1 MKRTLLFISAFMLML
16 LSANSQTVIPIVM
29 ARAMPVGSEVTIRG
43 IMLNVPSEMGWTC
56 YIQDATGG
64 IAGYP
69 TSGFTGPAATRGDM
83 VVVTGLLKNYNSLL
97 EISPYSNIVIES
109 GNNTLPAPKVMT
121 IPQVTT
127 GTGGEDNESTLIQL
141 SNVYF
146 KTELQGTLFSAGT
159 SGFNYDVYDQS
170 GNTMQVR
177 ILPNTN
183 INNTLIPMGKVNII
197 GCLGQYSPSN
207 PAGGYQLLPRNLD
220 DFTSTSSISLTTAVQ
235 VTDITT
241 NSVTLNWQ
249 TDNAGSTFVKYGLTP
264 SLELGTITGTGNS
277 TDHTV
282 TIPGAAA
289 QILYARAYSVSTA
302 VVIDTAKSITGV
314 YVTASNS
321 SGNVKAYFNTGVDH
335 SVSSGTNAISIGEA
349 VDDTLIAYI
358 DRAKQSIDIAI
369 YNFNNDGLSNI
380 SSAINSAAA
389 RGVLVRLIFCGT
401 SANMGVADLESDVNT
416 LQGPDSTT
424 RDGIMHNKFMII
436 DANSSN
442 AGDPVVWTGS
452 FNWTDGNMNT
462 DANNVVIVQ
471 DQSLARTYRLEFEEM
486 WGSTGS
492 SPNAAVGKFGKNK
505 SNNTP
510 HQLKVGGKWV
520 ECYFSPSDNVNVEIT
535 NRINSAQSDLEGA
548 VMTVTRKEMAYAI
561 SDAVAAGA
569 RAYFLAS
576 SFSNLVI
583 FGTTNDSTVFNTLKS
598 VCSELGDY
606 TGDGIM
612 HNKYLIVDQGNTSSD
627 PLVVTGSHNWTA
639 SANNYNDENILVVHD
654 ATLANI
660 YYQNFRKIMSTSD
673 IIYSI
678 DDPEGMSDANISVY
692 PNPATGLFKLQVKA
706 SLAQAY
712 QLQIFDLG
720 GKRVIDQKYS
730 AIPGI
735 NTEQIDV
742 SSLLPGF
749 YLVKVAG
756 KNGVFTQKLVIR

>member
-1 MKRTLLFISAFMLML
+1 MSACLLMI
-16 LSANSQTVIPIVM
+16 LSVSSQTVIPIVM

-43 IMLNVPSEMGWTC
+43 VMLNVPSEMGWTC

-69 TSGFTGPAATRGDM
+69 TSGFTGPGATRGDM
-83 VVVTGLLKNYNSLL
+83 VVVTGTLKNYNSLL
-97 EISPYSNIVIES
+97 EISPYTNIVIES
-109 GNNTLPAPKVMT
+109 SNNVLPAPKVMT
-121 IPQVTT
+121 IPQITT
-127 GTGGEDNESTLIQL
+127 GTGGEDNEASLVQV
-141 SNVYF
+141 SNVHF
-146 KTELQGTLFSAGT
+146 KTELQGTLFSAGS
-159 SGFNYDVYDQS
+159 SGFNYDIYDQS

-183 INNTLIPMGKVNII
+183 INNTLIPMGNVNII

-207 PAGGYQLLPRNLD
+207 PASGYQLLPRNLD
-220 DFTSTSSISLTTAVQ
+220 DFTSTSTISLTTAVS
-235 VTDITT
+235 VTDVTT
-241 NSVTLNWQ
+241 SSVTLNWQ
-249 TDNAGSTFVKYGLTP
+249 TDNPGSTFVKYGLTP
-264 SLELGTITGTGNS
+264 ALELGTITGTANT
-277 TDHTV
+277 TDHSA

-289 QILYARAYSVSTA
+289 QILFARAYSVSSA
-302 VVIDTAKSITGV
+302 VATDTAKSITGV

-321 SGNVKAYFNTGVDH
+321 TGNVKAYFNTGVDH

-380 SSAINSAAA
+380 STALNNASA
-389 RGVLVRLIFCGT
+389 RGVLIRLIYCGT
-401 SANMGVADLESDVNT
+401 SANMGVADLDSEINT

-436 DANSSN
+436 DANSAN
-442 AGDPVVWTGS
+442 AADPVVWTGS

-462 DANNVVIVQ
+462 DANNVIIIQ

-492 SPNAAVGKFGKNK
+492 SPNAAIGKFGKDK
-505 SNNTP
+505 VNNTP
-510 HQLKVGGKWV
+510 HQLKIGGKWV
-520 ECYFSPSDNVNVEIT
+520 ECYFSPGDNVNVEIT
-535 NRINSAQSDLEGA
+535 NRINSAQHDLEGA

-569 RAYFLAS
+569 RAYFLAN
-576 SFSNLVI
+576 SFSNLI
-583 FGTTNDSTVFNTLKS
+583 ISGTTTDSTIYKTLKS

-639 SANNYNDENILVVHD
+639 SANNYNDENILVIHD

-678 DDPEGMSDANISVY
+678 DDPEGMSNANISVY

-706 SLAQAY
+706 SRAQAY
-712 QLQIFDLG
+712 ELGIFDLG
-720 GKRVIDQKYS
+720 GKQVKAQRLYAV
-730 AIPGI
+730 PGI

-742 SSLLPGF
+742 SGLLPGF
-749 YLVKVAG
+749 YMVRVSAH
-756 KNGVFTQKLVIR
+756 NGVYTQKLIIR